1 MRKLFAQHPETH
13 VLVVS
18 RRGAEAVND
27 AALEANFPRFPPRAV
42 VPGDVESASH
52 NYEDGELRPIADL
65 RPSELRIFVGMKA
78 FITRTL
84 RKDLDYVNGMEVTVV
99 GWSNANEAIRVETK
113 SGRTF
118 DITEWADPEFDGLT
132 YFPLRIGYASTI
144 LRMAGAE
151 LRHVTVYLDAPNVAA
166 AAYTALSRVSKLDR
180 IKIGGAVTRDHFA
193 PARG

>member
-1 MRKLFAQHPETH
+1 MCSVAQDEALDVARDHVALPTALAAVLQELRTSYPCDQTLALLRAPERAAWHPIGKPTSLGMRKLFAQHPETH

-52 NYEDGELRPIADL
+52 NYEGGELRPIADL

-84 RKDLDYVNGMEVTVV
+84 RH
-99 GWSNANEAIRVETK
+99 R
-113 SGRTF
+113 
-118 DITEWADPEFDGLT
+118 
-132 YFPLRIGYASTI
+132 
-144 LRMAGAE
+144 
-151 LRHVTVYLDAPNVAA
+151 
-166 AAYTALSRVSKLDR
+166 
-180 IKIGGAVTRDHFA
+180 
-193 PARG
+193 